1 DADNLSDYQSDSTS
15 THTNCLIQLLK
26 SGWLRSFVSTE
37 ARILQQPHLLS
48 SDYFQKLSKISS
60 TTSTTCASDLSLAG
74 GEFYSV
80 TRCCQHLFFSAF
92 DREDRTVESTRNR
105 HFQLFPGL
113 DKLKRPA
120 LETYL
125 TH

>member
-1 DADNLSDYQSDSTS
+1 
-15 THTNCLIQLLK
+15 QLLK

-48 SDYFQKLSKISS
+48 SDYFQKFSKISKISS

-80 TRCCQHLFFSAF
+80 TRCCQHLFSPL
-92 DREDRTVESTRNR
+92 STEKIEPLKAPNKPA
-105 HFQLFPGL
+105 FQLLPGF
-113 DKLKRPA
+113 DELKRPA